1 MSILTL
7 PTVGDI
13 SETGSSIHHLG
24 RDAGT
29 TRALISLAAAG
40 FVAVDGNRI
49 VLTAKGKKA
58 KKKEQK
64 VKLRQQHKD
73 IVFRALKSAPKNDK
87 GL

>member
-7 PTVGDI
+7 PTVADI

-40 FVAVDGNRI
+40 FVEVDGNRI

-58 KKKEQK
+58 KE
-64 VKLRQQHKD
+64 VD
-73 IVFRALKSAPKNDK
+73 GIKNIRH
-87 GL
+87 GWNH